1 MPLRVN
7 EEKLVNR
14 FDVMQDFFSEIDS
27 MYSFK

>member
-1 MPLRVN
+1 MPLRAN

-14 FDVMQDFFSEIDS
+14 FDVMVDFFSEIDS